1 MNYTTGSIVLAQA
14 GRDQDELFFVVGAS
28 DGFLL
33 LANGKR
39 RKTAKPKRKNPA
51 HVCPVECGDFDH
63 PVIEKLKEGK
73 PVTDRELRQAMAAFK
88 EGISLG

>member
-1 MNYTTGSIVLAQA
+1 
-14 GRDQDELFFVVGAS
+14 
-28 DGFLL
+28 
-33 LANGKR
+33 
-39 RKTAKPKRKNPA
+39 
-51 HVCPVECGDFDH
+51 VECGGFDH